1 MTSVFTNQA
10 VGPYVLR
17 EIISAG
23 GVAEVFR
30 AHHRET
36 SQSYAVKVIRPERQ
50 SDKYHLR
57 CFREENDLLSELDHP
72 GIPKSR
78 RYDSVKG
85 RPCIVMDYVEGRPLH
100 LLVQERASF
109 HAQNAF
115 LDLVEITAYLHSKQ
129 IVHNDLKLENV
140 ILGPNGKISLV
151 DFGNARRQQKKGLI
165 ARMFA
170 RKEPIFGT
178 PTYLAPELIAGEGEP
193 SYRSDLYSLGVCCFI
208 LLTGEPP
215 FVFDRKSA
223 RLRAAVNQAAPSL
236 ASRKT
241 GLSPVF
247 VKLVDACLS
256 KDPSMRPE
264 DAQRLHHACRQARQA
279 NTAREGISSIDLGP
293 IRAAKASVEGNR
305 NAALEN
311 KSTQP

>member
-1 MTSVFTNQA
+1 
-10 VGPYVLR
+10 
-17 EIISAG
+17 
-23 GVAEVFR
+23 
-30 AHHRET
+30 
-36 SQSYAVKVIRPERQ
+36 
-50 SDKYHLR
+50 
-57 CFREENDLLSELDHP
+57 
-72 GIPKSR
+72 
-78 RYDSVKG
+78 
-85 RPCIVMDYVEGRPLH
+85 
-100 LLVQERASF
+100 
-109 HAQNAF
+109 
-115 LDLVEITAYLHSKQ
+115 LVEITAYLHSKQ